1 MDSFFF
7 ITAILALSIII
18 QAVAAVIAF
27 RLINITGRRLAWILI
42 AVALTLMAVRRIIP
56 LYRLVTG
63 DMTAPPD
70 LVNEVIGLVLSVAM
84 AVGIARIAP
93 LFIERKQAEK
103 TLHRLNRELRAVTD
117 CNQTLIRADDEQ
129 TLFNDICRI
138 VCDKAGYRMAWVGY
152 AENDDAKTVR
162 PAAWAGF
169 EDGYLAGAGITW
181 ADGERGRGP
190 TGIAIRAGKTDTIR
204 DFATEPK
211 AAPWRD
217 SALQRGYRSSIA
229 LPLKD
234 ESKKTFGV
242 LTIYSAEPNAFT
254 PDEIRLLE
262 ELAGDLEFGV
272 MVLRARIER
281 KRAEEALKESEAR
294 YIDLYENAPDMY
306 VSVDAKTA
314 LMEKCNHTLASA
326 LGYSKE
332 ELIGR
337 PVYEL
342 YHPDCLED
350 AKKTFKAFVETGSI
364 RDKELQL
371 RRKDGSILQVSLN
384 VSAVR
389 NEDGDI
395 LYSRSTLRDI
405 TDRRRNAEINAS
417 RLHLM
422 QFAGTHSLDALL
434 EETLNEAERLSNS
447 LIGFYHFVEDDQKT
461 LTLQNWSARTKA
473 EFCKAKGKGE
483 HYAIAEAGV
492 WVECVYQRKPVI
504 HNDYASL
511 PHRKGLPE
519 GHAGVLRELVVPVLR
534 GEKIKAILG
543 VGNKPVDYTEKDV
556 EAVSLLADVAWEIAE
571 RKKVDEALHKL
582 NEELEQRVKD
592 RTAELEQKNRELERA
607 NRLFVGRELR
617 MVELKER
624 IRELEERLK

>member
-181 ADGERGRGP
+181 ADVERGRGP

-234 ESKKTFGV
+234 ESKKTFGTF
-242 LTIYSAEPNAFT
+242 TIYSSEPNAFT
-254 PDEIRLLE
+254 PDEMRLLE
-262 ELAGDLEFGV
+262 ELAGDLEFGI

-314 LMEKCNHTLASA
+314 LIDKCNLTLART
-326 LGYSKE
+326 LGYSQE
-332 ELIGR
+332 ELNGR
-337 PVYEL
+337 PVFEL
-342 YHPDCLED
+342 YHPDCLDEV
-350 AKKTFKAFVETGSI
+350 KMTFKTFVETGSI
-364 RDKELQL
+364 RDKELEL
-371 RRKDGSILQVSLN
+371 RRKDGSKLHVSLN

-389 NEDGDI
+389 NEDGEI
-395 LYSRSTLRDI
+395 LFSRSTLRDI
-405 TDRRRNAEINAS
+405 TERRRNSAINAS

-422 QFAGTHSLDALL
+422 QFAVLHPLDDLL
-434 EETLNEAERLSNS
+434 EETLNEAEKLSNS

-461 LTLQNWSARTKA
+461 LTLQNWSARTKK
-473 EFCKAKGKGE
+473 EFCKAAGKGE

-492 WVECVYQRKPVI
+492 WVDCVYQRKPVI

-556 EAVSLLADVAWEIAE
+556 EAVSLLADAAWEIAE
-571 RKKVDEALHKL
+571 RKKDDEALHKL